1 MELDLEEQFSS
12 IMNRYQDNNIQ
23 MRTINQDAR
32 EAITGA
38 QNRVADRLSL
48 SDGNGAENGAATAHQ
63 LLNVLD
69 QMKVVTENL
78 FIRSQNDPDNEQALM
93 DLAVIADY
101 LAADLAAG

>member
-23 MRTINQDAR
+23 TRTINQDAR

-48 SDGNGAENGAATAHQ
+48 SDGNGAATAHQ

-69 QMKVVTENL
+69 QMKVATESL
-78 FIRSQNDPDNEQALM
+78 FIRSGNDPDSEQALM

>member
-38 QNRVADRLSL
+38 QNRVADRLNL
-48 SDGNGAENGAATAHQ
+48 SDDRSAGNSTATAHQ

-69 QMKVVTENL
+69 QMKVATESL
-78 FIRSQNDPDNEQALM
+78 FIRSGNDPDSEQALM

-101 LAADLAAG
+101 LAADLAAR